1 MKVSQVVTV
10 ILNGF
15 TGPRIGHSA
24 QVLSYELAA
33 RAYVLQNSKGEI
45 VMKFWLQM
53 MSVCLVLLALGS
65 PAVHVCRI
73 LWGSAMVGVTE
84 AADSGKVTTLM
95 WEDLQQL
102 DLRTGNMPASLKNVD
117 GMVVRVP
124 GFIIPLEDNDQSVSE
139 FLLVPFPMA
148 CIHVPAPPPNL
159 IVHVKMEK
167 GKRVPVNFYDPV
179 WAQGQIKIQ
188 KTQNM
193 YTEASYFM
201 TGLTVS
207 PYQPERKA
215 P

>member
-1 MKVSQVVTV
+1 
-10 ILNGF
+10 
-15 TGPRIGHSA
+15 
-24 QVLSYELAA
+24 
-33 RAYVLQNSKGEI
+33 
-45 VMKFWLQM
+45 MKFWLQM
-53 MSVCLVLLALGS
+53 TSVCLALLALGS

-73 LWGSAMVGVTE
+73 LWGSAVVGVTE
-84 AADSGKVTTLM
+84 AADSGKVNTVM

-102 DLRTGNMPASLKNVD
+102 DLRTGNMPATLKKLD
-117 GMVVRVP
+117 GTVVRVP

-167 GKRVPVNFYDPV
+167 GKKVPVNFYDPV

-201 TGLTVS
+201 TGLSVS
-207 PYQPERKA
+207 PYQPERKG